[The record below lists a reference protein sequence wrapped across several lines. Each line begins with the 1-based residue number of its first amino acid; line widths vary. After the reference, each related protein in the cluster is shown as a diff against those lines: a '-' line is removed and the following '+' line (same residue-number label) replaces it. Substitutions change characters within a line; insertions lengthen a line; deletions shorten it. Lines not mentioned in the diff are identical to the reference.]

1 MCSPEGVAVDT
12 LGNVYIA
19 DTQDSRVL
27 EYNTPFN
34 AASGETG
41 AGDTNA
47 DLVFGQTAA
56 SRILPKTKAPTPA
69 TYTAWG
75 RTA

>member
-1 MCSPEGVAVDT
+1 MQPEGVAVDT

-34 AASGETG
+34 AGSGETG
-41 AGDTNA
+41 AATPTPTWSSA
-47 DLVFGQTAA
+47 RTAA
-56 SRILPKTKAPTPA
+56 SLSTSQNEGTDAGTH
-69 TYTAWG
+69 TAWG